1 MRRKSIPPPPP
12 PKQKPR
18 PRTAD
23 ERVLTVAEYFAAK
36 SRTQKE
42 ELLPMIRIRGQWL
55 KKKGH
60 PGIEWITRAET
71 AYGKAEKASRPHR
84 RLSRFPT
91 RSAAVSGPV
100 RSTGE

>member
-23 ERVLTVAEYFAAK
+23 ERVLTVADFFAAK
-36 SRTQKE
+36 SSTRKK

-55 KKKGH
+55 EEVGFRIGEFVIVKVEPKRLVL
-60 PGIEWITRAET
+60 TVAE
-71 AYGKAEKASRPHR
+71 E
-84 RLSRFPT
+84 
-91 RSAAVSGPV
+91 
-100 RSTGE
+100 

>member
-18 PRTAD
+18 PRTTD

-36 SRTQKE
+36 SRTQKD

-55 KKKGH
+55 KKIGF
-60 PGIEWITRAET
+60 GIGEFVIV
-71 AYGKAEKASRPHR
+71 KAEPK
-84 RLSRFPT
+84 RLVLT
-91 RSAAVSGPV
+91 VA
-100 RSTGE
+100 EE

>member
-1 MRRKSIPPPPP
+1 MPRKRTPPPPP

-23 ERVLTVAEYFAAK
+23 ERVLTVADYFAAK

-55 KKKGH
+55 KEIGF
-60 PGIEWITRAET
+60 GIGEFVIVKVEPKRLVLTVAE
-71 AYGKAEKASRPHR
+71 E
-84 RLSRFPT
+84 
-91 RSAAVSGPV
+91 
-100 RSTGE
+100 

>member
-1 MRRKSIPPPPP
+1 MARKRTPPPPP

-23 ERVLTVAEYFAAK
+23 ERVLTVADYFAAK

-55 KKKGH
+55 KKMGF
-60 PGIEWITRAET
+60 GIGEFVIVKVEPKRLVLTVAE
-71 AYGKAEKASRPHR
+71 E
-84 RLSRFPT
+84 
-91 RSAAVSGPV
+91 
-100 RSTGE
+100 